1 MSRKTLTLGALIGLL
16 VCGALG
22 SVAAAAAPPPP
33 PTPYEVWGRPEDPEL
48 AQITADI
55 FLLRQINEAGLTRD
69 QIKKLIPVLEGIL
82 GDAERLRGEVKAK
95 LLAQR
100 KLLLEGKQTAESAE
114 AAKRQ
119 VQESAKRF
127 ADEARKSLE
136 RTRSFLSPAQV
147 ERLTHLLTT
156 RPGRFSGRADGE
168 HRADRRPGMREA
180 ERDRERGPA
189 IGPRPGLGGPS
200 TVVMR
205 RVISLLKEKLRAM

>member
-1 MSRKTLTLGALIGLL
+1 
-16 VCGALG
+16 
-22 SVAAAAAPPPP
+22 
-33 PTPYEVWGRPEDPEL
+33 VWAHPEDPEL

-55 FLLRQINEAGLTRD
+55 FILRQINEAGLTRD

-100 KLLLEGKQTAESAE
+100 KLLLEGKQTAQNADFARREI
-114 AAKRQ
+114 
-119 VQESAKRF
+119 QESARRF

-136 RTRSFLSPAQV
+136 RTRSFLSPPQV
-147 ERLTHLLTT
+147 ERLAHLLTA

-168 HRADRRPGMREA
+168 HRADRRPGMREP

-189 IGPRPGLGGPS
+189 IGPRPGFGGPS